1 MLTWLLSPLGRL
13 LGGTLALF
21 LIVGLIYAKGVGD
34 GKAKLSPKLAKAVA
48 ERNAYDLA
56 LKATR
61 AAYDKSEALRSQ
73 EKAEADKALSESRKA
88 CSRDLEAVRTQEEQ
102 FRRLFTRPV
111 RLKDGCPL
119 REVWKA
125 EDLGLKP

>member
-1 MLTWLLSPLGRL
+1 MISIRTG
-13 LGGTLALF
+13 LALAGVLAALASCGNAE
-21 LIVGLIYAKGVGD
+21 LID
-34 GKAKLSPKLAKAVA
+34 RDRDRWRAKAA
-48 ERNAYDLA
+48 AFKGERDAYASA

-73 EKAEADKALSESRKA
+73 EKADADQDLSNARKA

-111 RLKDGCPL
+111 RLKDGCPI

-125 EDLGLKP
+125 EGLGLKP

>member
-1 MLTWLLSPLGRL
+1 MGLKEIILVAGVLSVLGSC
-13 LGGTLALF
+13 T
-21 LIVGLIYAKGVGD
+21 V
-34 GKAKLSPKLAKAVA
+34 AKLTDNDRDRWRAKAA
-48 ERNAYDLA
+48 AFKGERDAYASA

-73 EKAEADKALSESRKA
+73 EKADADKDLQNARKA

-111 RLKDGCPL
+111 RLKDGCPI